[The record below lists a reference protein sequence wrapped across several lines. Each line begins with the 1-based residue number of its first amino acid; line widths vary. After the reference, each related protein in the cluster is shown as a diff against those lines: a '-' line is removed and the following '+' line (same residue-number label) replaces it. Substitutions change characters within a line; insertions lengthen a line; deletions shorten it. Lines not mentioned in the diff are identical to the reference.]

1 MATSTPVNHR
11 LVANFQDEPK
21 QMLLAIKQYAKEPL
35 VSLREAC
42 EPLRDIVDEDLSQNI
57 EVALMNSREGE
68 NGLTKEESAALHLY
82 TMEWDVS
89 ERSLYAVL
97 NRTLRAVDRKGLIPW
112 HKYLKLLLTA
122 FFKLP

>member
-1 MATSTPVNHR
+1 MATSNPINHR
-11 LVANFQDEPK
+11 LLANFQDEPK
-21 QMLLAIKQYAKEPL
+21 QMLLPIKQYAKEPL
-35 VSLREAC
+35 VPLREAC
-42 EPLRDIVDEDLSQNI
+42 EPLRDIIDEDLSQNI
-57 EVALMNSREGE
+57 EIALINSREGE
-68 NGLTKEESAALHLY
+68 NGLTKQESAALHLY

-97 NRTLRAVDRKGLIPW
+97 NRTLRAVDRKALIPW